1 MHPVNM
7 VNPLRILAI
16 LVSLAIPAVLG
27 ACERQ
32 PAAPSGGQQPTAPSG
47 GAEAPAA
54 ATTSVRLQLNWV
66 AEPEFGGFFAARD
79 QGIYKAEGLEVEVLQ
94 GSADIPAPQLVAS
107 GKVEFATI
115 AATQLLEL
123 NAQGGELIA
132 LFAVYQTNPMGIMV
146 HESTPYMSLTDAW
159 QSDTTF
165 AIGEGLADY
174 DWLRKQYPNGARK
187 IVPYTGNNAQFAA
200 TPALASQCFAPS
212 EPTAL
217 ATQGVKTRVFMI
229 ADSGFNPYNTVL
241 VTTRAYFDRN
251 RELCARMVK
260 ATALG
265 WRAYLNDPKPT
276 NLTMARMNPA
286 MSPEMMAKVCDVQL
300 PLIVT
305 EDTKRL
311 GLGGMLYS
319 RWEEL
324 VNQLAEIGKLRKKPD
339 PQTLFFWDP
348 TADTAR

>member
-200 TPALASQCFAPS
+200 TPALASQCFVPS

-229 ADSGFNPYNTVL
+229 ADSGFNPYNTVV
-241 VTTRAYFDRN
+241 VTTLAYFEKN
-251 RELCARMVK
+251 RDLCARLVK

-286 MSPEMMAKVCDVQL
+286 MSAEMMDKVCEVQL

>member
-1 MHPVNM
+1 MQSLTM
-7 VNPLRILAI
+7 LNPMRILAI
-16 LVSLAIPAVLG
+16 LLSLAIPFVIG
-27 ACERQ
+27 ACD
-32 PAAPSGGQQPTAPSG
+32 QQPPAPAG
-47 GAEAPAA
+47 GADAPVA
-54 ATTSVRLQLNWV
+54 ATTPVRLQLNWV

-79 QGIYKAEGLEVEVLQ
+79 QGLYKAEGLEVDVLQ

-146 HESTPYMSLTDAW
+146 HESSPHTSLMDAW

-200 TPALASQCFAPS
+200 TPALASQCFVPS

-217 ATQGVKTRVFMI
+217 ATQGVRTRVFMI

-241 VTTRAYFDRN
+241 VTTRAYFDKN
-251 RELCARMVK
+251 RDLCARMVK

-265 WRAYLNDPKPT
+265 WRAYLNGPKPT

-286 MSPEMMAKVCDVQL
+286 MSPEMMEKVCEVQL

-311 GLGGMLYS
+311 GLGGMLYA
-319 RWEEL
+319 RWDEL
-324 VNQLAEIGKLRKKPD
+324 VNQLAEIGKLRAKPD
-339 PQTLFFWDP
+339 PQTVFFWDP
-348 TADTAR
+348 AAGTAR

>member
-32 PAAPSGGQQPTAPSG
+32 PAAPSGGQQPSAPSG
-47 GAEAPAA
+47 GAEPPAA

-79 QGIYKAEGLEVEVLQ
+79 QGIYKSAGLEVEVLQ

-146 HESTPYMSLTDAW
+146 HESSPHMSLMDAW

-200 TPALASQCFAPS
+200 TPALASQCFVPS

-229 ADSGFNPYNTVL
+229 ADSGFNPYNTVV
-241 VTTRAYFDRN
+241 VTTLAYFEKN
-251 RELCARMVK
+251 RDLCARLVK

-286 MSPEMMAKVCDVQL
+286 MSPEMMDKVCEVQL

-348 TADTAR
+348 AAGTAR